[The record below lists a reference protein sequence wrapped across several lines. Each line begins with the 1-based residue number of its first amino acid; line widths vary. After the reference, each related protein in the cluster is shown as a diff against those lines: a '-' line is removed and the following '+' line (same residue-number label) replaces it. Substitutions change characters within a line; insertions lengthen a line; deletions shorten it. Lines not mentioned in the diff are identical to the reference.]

1 MQKDSIEYQVLSKL
15 IFAERLSSLFEEV
28 SAEQNIVSD
37 VLKQLIREGMV
48 ATVANQESQIA
59 KTEIYYDSDHM
70 DTYAYIITAKGL
82 RELEQKK

>member
-1 MQKDSIEYQVLSKL
+1 MHKESLEYQVLSKL
-15 IFAERLSSLFEEV
+15 IFAERLSSLFEEID
-28 SAEQNIVSD
+28 AERNIVSD

-70 DTYAYIITAKGL
+70 ETYAYIITAKGL
-82 RELEQKK
+82 KELEK